1 MSKKVKIR
9 FPDDTMERT
18 VHALENLE
26 AEGGT
31 AVCFWCG
38 HVYHGYSREIEK
50 AHLLECPEYPEESK
64 RALLSQKHRYP
75 IPGQWKTAERTHRRP
90 QQGNQPSTRIMRPA
104 TAARNWLRDWAPI
117 PLNKAE
123 IAERTHARPLPTGRR
138 RHSTTKT

>member
-1 MSKKVKIR
+1 MDDLLKWRAEFPILERSTYLISNSLGAMPRGRAPGCGRIHFRDWLQRPSSRRPVMSKKVKIR

-18 VHALENLE
+18 AHALENLE

-64 RALLSQKHRYP
+64 RAADSFLVGY
-75 IPGQWKTAERTHRRP
+75 
-90 QQGNQPSTRIMRPA
+90 
-104 TAARNWLRDWAPI
+104 
-117 PLNKAE
+117 
-123 IAERTHARPLPTGRR
+123 
-138 RHSTTKT
+138 